1 MHQNFQLE
9 KFTDIFAPTIH
20 ASFHYT
26 TIHPGSQR
34 FPADGNHPRLCGEKA
49 GVVGSFIAGLGSPPP
64 MRGKGKLE
72 NLTRTIIRITPAYAG
87 KSLHVVWF
95 FVNVQDHPRLCGEKL
110 VFLSLLILLLG
121 SPPPMRGKAHGSVCH
136 LRHHRIT
143 PAYAG
148 KRVDLCTIS
157 SRSKDH
163 PRLCGEK
170 RFHDVLLIFRR
181 GSPPPMRGKA
191 QSLHGR
197 LYQWRI
203 TPAYAGKS
211 PPASDKD
218 QLSRDHPRLCGEKYG
233 FSSRKRLHRGSPP
246 PMRGKVPG
254 CKS

>member
-1 MHQNFQLE
+1 MFRTAFCIRIFNSKNLPIFLLRRFMPLFIIPLSTLEVNDFQ
-9 KFTDIFAPTIH
+9 
-20 ASFHYT
+20 
-26 TIHPGSQR
+26 
-34 FPADGNHPRLCGEKA
+34 
-49 GVVGSFIAGLGSPPP
+49 P
-64 MRGKGKLE
+64 MG
-72 NLTRTIIRITPAYAG
+72 ITPAYAG
-87 KSLHVVWF
+87 KRPALLAALSQGW
-95 FVNVQDHPRLCGEKL
+95 DHPRLCGEKSPRRL
-110 VFLSLLILLLG
+110 VFRQCPG
-121 SPPPMRGKAHGSVCH
+121 SPPPMRGKACFFKSFNSSVG
-136 LRHHRIT
+136 IT

>member
-1 MHQNFQLE
+1 MFRTAFCIRIFNSKNLPIFLLRRFMPLFIIPLSTLEVNDFQ
-9 KFTDIFAPTIH
+9 
-20 ASFHYT
+20 
-26 TIHPGSQR
+26 
-34 FPADGNHPRLCGEKA
+34 
-49 GVVGSFIAGLGSPPP
+49 P
-64 MRGKGKLE
+64 MG
-72 NLTRTIIRITPAYAG
+72 ITPAYAG
-87 KSLHVVWF
+87 KRPALLAALSQGW
-95 FVNVQDHPRLCGEKL
+95 DHPRLCGEKL

-203 TPAYAGKS
+203 TPAYAGKR
-211 PPASDKD
+211 
-218 QLSRDHPRLCGEKYG
+218 LSSMTKWN
-233 FSSRKRLHRGSPP
+233 
-246 PMRGKVPG
+246 
-254 CKS
+254 